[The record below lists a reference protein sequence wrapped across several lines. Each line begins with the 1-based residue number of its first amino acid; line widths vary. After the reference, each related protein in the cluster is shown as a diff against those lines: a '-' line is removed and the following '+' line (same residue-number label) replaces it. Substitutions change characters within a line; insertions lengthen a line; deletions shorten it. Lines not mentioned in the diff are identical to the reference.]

1 MQQKSLEAASA
12 KVQFRAVMR
21 TYKIEL
27 RHAPSKN
34 KLNAVPGNRLAPV
47 TCRLAGDDSAIDWAR
62 QELIGFYRRHQ
73 GSDQQ
78 YLEAS
83 VFELFPIGSPH
94 EDENRRLGRWVI
106 NPDGLSWRPKAA

>member
-1 MQQKSLEAASA
+1 
-12 KVQFRAVMR
+12 MR

-34 KLNAVPGNRLAPV
+34 KLNSVPGNRLTPV
-47 TCRLAGDDSAIDWAR
+47 TCRLASDDTAIGWAR
-62 QELIGFYRRHQ
+62 EELIGLYRRYR
-73 GSDQQ
+73 GSDHQ

-83 VFELFPIGSPH
+83 VFELYPIGSAN

-106 NPDGLSWRPKAA
+106 NPEGLSWRPKAA

>member
-1 MQQKSLEAASA
+1 MQQKRLEAAPVE
-12 KVQFRAVMR
+12 VQFQRVMR

-34 KLNAVPGNRLAPV
+34 KLNAVPGNRLAPL
-47 TCRLAGDDSAIDWAR
+47 TARLAGDDTAIDWAR
-62 QELIGFYRRHQ
+62 GELLGLYRHHA
-73 GSDQQ
+73 GGDQR

-94 EDENRRLGRWVI
+94 EDDNRRIGRWVI
-106 NPDGLSWRPKAA
+106 NPDGLVWRPKEA

>member
-1 MQQKSLEAASA
+1 
-12 KVQFRAVMR
+12 MR

-34 KLNAVPGNRLAPV
+34 KLNAVPGNRLPPI
-47 TCRLAGDDSAIDWAR
+47 TSRLANDDSAIDWAR
-62 QELIGFYRRHQ
+62 GALLGLYRDHA
-73 GSDQQ
+73 GGDQR

-83 VFELFPIGSPH
+83 VFELYPIGSPH

-106 NPDGLSWRPKAA
+106 NPEGLSWRPKAA